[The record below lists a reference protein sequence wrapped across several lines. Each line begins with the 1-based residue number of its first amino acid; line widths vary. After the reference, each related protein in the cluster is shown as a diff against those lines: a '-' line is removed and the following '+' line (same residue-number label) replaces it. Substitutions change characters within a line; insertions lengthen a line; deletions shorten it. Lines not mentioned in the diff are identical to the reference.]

1 MSQTSPVRQ
10 LINPA
15 TGAVEG
21 EIADSTPA
29 EVGDAVQKA
38 RVAFDEWRTW
48 TASERAR
55 VLLRLADLVEEHT
68 DELTALEVAETGK
81 PQASVRDGEIPYAAD
96 NLRFLAGAGR
106 SLEGTGAGVLSS
118 GYTSLLLRR
127 PVGVV
132 AAITPWNFPS
142 VMAAWKL
149 GSALAA
155 GNGVVIKPA
164 PQTPRATQLIARLLV
179 EGGAPEGLVGV
190 VTGDAGVGEQLVTH
204 EGVDMVTVTG
214 STATGRRVMQACAP
228 SAKRVHLELGRQG
241 TGAGV
246 RRCRPASHGI
256 STDSGCHLQHR
267 TGLHRCHP
275 GLRSGVTLR

>member
-1 MSQTSPVRQ
+1 MSQTSPARQ

-21 EIADSTPA
+21 EIADSTPG

-55 VLLRLADLVEEHT
+55 VLLRLADLLEEHT

-132 AAITPWNFPS
+132 AAITPWNFPLGDGGVEIGRCPCRRQRGGHQAGATDATS
-142 VMAAWKL
+142 HAADRT
-149 GSALAA
+149 AA
-155 GNGVVIKPA
+155 SLKVEP
-164 PQTPRATQLIARLLV
+164 PRAW
-179 EGGAPEGLVGV
+179 
-190 VTGDAGVGEQLVTH
+190 
-204 EGVDMVTVTG
+204 
-214 STATGRRVMQACAP
+214 
-228 SAKRVHLELGRQG
+228 SAW
-241 TGAGV
+241 
-246 RRCRPASHGI
+246 
-256 STDSGCHLQHR
+256 
-267 TGLHRCHP
+267 
-275 GLRSGVTLR
+275 